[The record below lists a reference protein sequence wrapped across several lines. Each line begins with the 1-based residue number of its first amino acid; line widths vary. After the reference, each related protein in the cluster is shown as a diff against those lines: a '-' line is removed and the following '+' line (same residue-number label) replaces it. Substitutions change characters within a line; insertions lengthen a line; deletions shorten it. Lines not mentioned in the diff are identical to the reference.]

1 MSRFKKLIG
10 NVDLTKDLTLL
21 LFIGGLYS
29 LSAAL
34 SNTFVNIYLWKQ
46 SGEFSDLALYNLAI
60 VVLQP
65 LTFILAGRWAKKI
78 DRVIVLRIGVIFLAL
93 FYLTVLFIGTN
104 ASKFLLLL
112 GALLGVGYGFYW
124 LAFNVLTFEIT
135 EPENRDFFNG
145 FLGIL
150 TSVGGMIGPIAA
162 GFIISRME
170 KFTGYSV
177 IFGISLTLFSI
188 AVFLSFFLKRRPAD
202 GRYLFRRILAERK
215 NSLNWRMITN
225 AHFFQG
231 LREGTFIFVISVY
244 VFIST
249 GSELALGT
257 YGLVNSSIS
266 FLGYY
271 LVSRLLKKEYRK
283 RAILI
288 GGLLLYAAIFF
299 IVFDVTYPKLLM
311 YAAAIAVAYPL
322 LLVPYISL
330 TYDVIGRG
338 WKAAEMRIEYI
349 VVREIFLNA
358 GRIVSILSFLAA
370 VTFFQEEKS
379 IPILL
384 LIIGAGHSVIYFFVR
399 KIQFQS
405 A

>member
-1 MSRFKKLIG
+1 
-10 NVDLTKDLTLL
+10 
-21 LFIGGLYS
+21 
-29 LSAAL
+29 
-34 SNTFVNIYLWKQ
+34 
-46 SGEFSDLALYNLAI
+46 

-202 GRYLFRRILAERK
+202 GRYLFGRILAERK
-215 NSLNWRMITN
+215 NSMNWRMITN

-266 FLGYY
+266 FLGYF

-288 GGLLLYAAIFF
+288 GGLLLYGAIFF
-299 IVFDVTYPKLLM
+299 IVFEVTYQKLLM
-311 YAAAIAVAYPL
+311 YAATIAIAYPL

-358 GRIVSILSFLAA
+358 GRIVSILGFLAA
-370 VTFFQEEKS
+370 VSFFNEEKS

-384 LIIGAGHSVIYFFVR
+384 LIIGAGHSVIYLFVR